1 MNTETLERLR
11 AQISTLLASDR
22 AALARDII
30 ISLDGAPD
38 DAMEEAWDEEITRR
52 IAQVETGQ
60 AHLLTREEFR
70 RQMHGRIGNG

>member
-1 MNTETLERLR
+1 MGTETLERLR
-11 AQISTLLASDR
+11 AQISTLPASER

-30 ISLDGAPD
+30 VGLDGAPD
-38 DAMEEAWDEEITRR
+38 DCVEDAWDEEIMRR

-70 RQMHGRIGNG
+70 RQMLGRLG